1 MSEQTSSFG
10 FVNSS
15 LPPRRDFTLL
25 SWGGQLYA
33 WGGKSRDASDG
44 YAREVWVTNDCKRW
58 SRVDISNVSPWT
70 NTPIA
75 GVSVAAS
82 LGRAQGDVVYV
93 AGGHSASPVD
103 NGSPA
108 VNPDGNTFVAIS

>member
-1 MSEQTSSFG
+1 
-10 FVNSS
+10 
-15 LPPRRDFTLL
+15 LPPRRDFALL

-33 WGGKSRDASDG
+33 WGGKSRDAADG
-44 YAREVWVTNDCKRW
+44 YAREVWATTDCVRW

-82 LGRAQGDVVYV
+82 LGRAAGDVVYIS
-93 AGGHSASPVD
+93 GGHSSSPAD
-103 NGSPA
+103 SGSPA
-108 VNPDGNTFVAIS
+108 VTPDGNTFVSAS